1 LGRKQEH
8 EEPKE
13 ERVAEE
19 MRTQMKSLEEL
30 FEDFKTRKTPESQD
44 YGVVQYVEVLRSK
57 NETHVERCSNAEME
71 LEERDLALRNIRD
84 KMMSLI
90 HKLHPEAIDKM
101 SRGGSPT
108 TSTILGFLL
117 TGYEGLY
124 NEIGKLE
131 IRMRDLER
139 QMLDQKSSH
148 ENEVARIKADCRNQ
162 IQYAQSSHAR
172 EKARLKEN
180 HEKEVDDQQNRHD
193 KQITDMASG
202 YEERLYGRQTQY
214 DREIAELVDGYEK
227 RLDDQKVTLE
237 NEKGIL
243 LKGLSNAANRFQPT
257 PDSEFQ
263 NRFKVLKGLVGTL
276 ARSPM
281 DVDGTT
287 LGQAFDQLAFV
298 QYAPRR
304 HHKFLLESSLWV
316 ILMEGIFSTPFKVFG
331 DYGEHLA
338 ATWGQLFQSSTI
350 VMSIFLR
357 RITTNI
363 KQMETLDSPRSIGL
377 RQMLSRKNGDVLPSS
392 HCCVHFLTILRTIP
406 LPLKS
411 RRAANGTC

>member
-19 MRTQMKSLEEL
+19 MRTQMKFLEEL

-57 NETHVERCSNAEME
+57 NETLVERCSNAEME

-90 HKLHPEAIDKM
+90 HKLHPEDIDKM

-117 TGYEGLY
+117 TRYEGLY

-193 KQITDMASG
+193 
-202 YEERLYGRQTQY
+202 
-214 DREIAELVDGYEK
+214 REIAELVDGYEK
-227 RLDDQKVTLE
+227 RLDDQKATLE

-263 NRFKVLKGLVGTL
+263 NRFKDLKGLVGTL

-287 LGQAFDQLAFV
+287 LGQAFDQPAFV